1 MKKRT
6 GFLLALPFALL
17 ACNNDSKD
25 SVEKADSANQAKL
38 DSPGKNMN
46 SQPLTTDEASSSFL
60 VKAADG
66 GMAEV
71 DLGKLAQEKSNN
83 SKVKEF
89 ADMMVHDHSI
99 VNDQVKALAA
109 QRNVTLPSSVGDDH
123 KKTMDDLAKKT
134 GKDFDKAYI
143 DDMVSGHK
151 KVLDMFQDASKN
163 VKDTE
168 VKTLIDNTIPKIQMH
183 LDNAEAIQKALK

>member
-1 MKKRT
+1 MKKKF

-17 ACNNDSKD
+17 ACNNEGKD
-25 SVEKADSANQAKL
+25 SVEKADSTNNAKMDSSTANNPAQTI
-38 DSPGKNMN
+38 S
-46 SQPLTTDEASSSFL
+46 TDAESTSFMT
-60 VKAADG
+60 KAADA

-71 DLGKLAQEKSNN
+71 QMGEMAQQKAVNA
-83 SKVKEF
+83 KVKDF
-89 ADMMVHDHSI
+89 ATMMIHDHSA

-109 QRNVTLPSSVGDDH
+109 QRNVTLPDSVSDDH
-123 KKTMDDLAKKT
+123 KKKMNDLMKKT
-134 GKDFDKAYI
+134 GKDFDKAYVSA
-143 DDMVSGHK
+143 MVDGHK

-183 LDNAEAIQKALK
+183 LDSIQAIQKLIK